1 MLQYST
7 TSYPDPSPQF
17 RNVLHHEVRQEA
29 RNVHFLHLP
38 LYKVLHLIYS
48 NIWEGELSLL
58 ITVTAVHR
66 ALRSIGFSTAPLW
79 VFQQGHSA
87 TLAALVGH

>member
-1 MLQYST
+1 
-7 TSYPDPSPQF
+7 
-17 RNVLHHEVRQEA
+17 
-29 RNVHFLHLP
+29 
-38 LYKVLHLIYS
+38 
-48 NIWEGELSLL
+48 LL